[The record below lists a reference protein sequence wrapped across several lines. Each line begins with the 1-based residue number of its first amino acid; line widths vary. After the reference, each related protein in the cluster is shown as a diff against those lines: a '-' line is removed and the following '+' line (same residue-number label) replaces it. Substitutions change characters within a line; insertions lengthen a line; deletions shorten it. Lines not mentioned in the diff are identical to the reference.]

1 MLWVHDARLGLSLYI
16 YLKVILSYFPL
27 PLRACAVCAELRIGD
42 GCSSSVHNEYMQI
55 SV

>member
-16 YLKVILSYFPL
+16 YLKVILSYLISPSL
-27 PLRACAVCAELRIGD
+27 CERVCGIAHGN